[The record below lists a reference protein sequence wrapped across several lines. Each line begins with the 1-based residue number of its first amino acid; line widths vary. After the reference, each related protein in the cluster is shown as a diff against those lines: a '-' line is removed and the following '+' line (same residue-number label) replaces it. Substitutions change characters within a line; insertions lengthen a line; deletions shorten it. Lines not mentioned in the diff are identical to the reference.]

1 MTFNKN
7 LKKITN
13 DNDKLYNT
21 SYKTLIIVLFWL
33 LKEYVND
40 LLFEFEVNEYFLRI

>member
-7 LKKITN
+7 LKKNTN

-21 SYKTLIIVLFWL
+21 SYKTLIIVLFL
-33 LKEYVND
+33 PFK
-40 LLFEFEVNEYFLRI
+40 RIRQ